1 LRELAGGHLLRDAAQ
16 PAASERR
23 ELRRQA
29 DRLAAD
35 QHAGRPRYSNCASS
49 QYGAPARL
57 EGVGRG
63 YP

>member
-1 LRELAGGHLLRDAAQ
+1 LRELSGGHLLRDAAQ
-16 PAASERR
+16 PAA
-23 ELRRQA
+23 
-29 DRLAAD
+29 D
-35 QHAGRPRYSNCASS
+35 QHAGRPRYSNGASS